1 MSSYTHLVD
10 KQHSDWLSSVA
21 LEPKKEEELLEKVK
35 TKIEGQGEKSSPPLA
50 RADSP
55 INQDPLPVPSIMI
68 PSISC
73 ASLEVVK
80 HSNLSKQ
87 MKKRI
92 LELPNEMLDATE
104 AIEEVVYLVEN
115 KKTLK
120 KAIELVFKI
129 EE

>member
-1 MSSYTHLVD
+1 
-10 KQHSDWLSSVA
+10 
-21 LEPKKEEELLEKVK
+21 
-35 TKIEGQGEKSSPPLA
+35 
-50 RADSP
+50 
-55 INQDPLPVPSIMI
+55 
-68 PSISC
+68 
-73 ASLEVVK
+73 
-80 HSNLSKQ
+80 

-120 KAIELVFKI
+120 KALDLVFKI

>member
-21 LEPKKEEELLEKVK
+21 VLPKKEEPKKEKEEVVN
-35 TKIEGQGEKSSPPLA
+35 PPFA
-50 RADSP
+50 RVDSP
-55 INQDPLPVPSIMI
+55 INLDPLPVPSIMI

-80 HSNLSKQ
+80 KSNLSKQ

-120 KAIELVFKI
+120 KALDLVFKI

>member
-21 LEPKKEEELLEKVK
+21 VFPKKEEPKKEKEEVV
-35 TKIEGQGEKSSPPLA
+35 SPPFA
-50 RADSP
+50 RVDSP
-55 INQDPLPVPSIMI
+55 INLDPLPVPSIMI

-80 HSNLSKQ
+80 KSNLSKQ

-104 AIEEVVYLVEN
+104 AIEEVIYLVEN

-120 KAIELVFKI
+120 KALDLVFKI

>member
-10 KQHSDWLSSVA
+10 KQHSDWLSSVVV
-21 LEPKKEEELLEKVK
+21 PKKEEPKGEKVSLP
-35 TKIEGQGEKSSPPLA
+35 TPPPLA
-50 RADSP
+50 REDSP

-80 HSNLSKQ
+80 QSNLSKQ

-92 LELPNEMLDATE
+92 LELPNEMLDQTE

-120 KAIELVFKI
+120 KALDLVFKI

>member
-10 KQHSDWLSSVA
+10 KQHSDWLSSVVV
-21 LEPKKEEELLEKVK
+21 PKKEEPK
-35 TKIEGQGEKSSPPLA
+35 TKEIEGQGEKVSLPTPPPLA
-50 RADSP
+50 REDSP

-80 HSNLSKQ
+80 QSNLSKQ

-92 LELPNEMLDATE
+92 LELPNEMLDQTE

-120 KAIELVFKI
+120 KALDLVFKI